1 MKTNANTRNTFR
13 KTPLV
18 AGLVLACGLFT
29 GNTNAQWVV
38 TDPGHTAGTIADMAQ
53 SWAEFLEQANRWRTQ
68 MQEFQDALTKLTS
81 IINNPSGLM
90 TSFNNDMN
98 EVSNDHGDD
107 INCHNPRSGGLSIT
121 DLFNAIAPSLSDNV
135 PDKQYK
141 LCLQANHLRN
151 MKYNEMVRIIKQT
164 KKHSQ
169 KLDELIN
176 DAKTSQTEGAWRAAM
191 LNGQILI
198 ASVQIDMQYQQ
209 TRLAGYD
216 AMIERVDRDST
227 GLGRKAINGNK
238 TLLSTVVSTA
248 SLKLALEGLE

>member
-1 MKTNANTRNTFR
+1 MKTNTRHSFR

-18 AGLVLACGLFT
+18 AALVLACGLFT
-29 GNTNAQWVV
+29 GNSSAQWVV

-53 SWAEFLEQANRWRTQ
+53 SWGEFLEQARRWQRQ
-68 MQEFQDALTKLTS
+68 IQEYQDALTRVTS
-81 IINNPSGLM
+81 LMNNPSGLM
-90 TSFNNDMN
+90 TSFTNDMN

-107 INCHNPRSGGLSIT
+107 MNCHNPRSGGVSLT

-135 PDKQYK
+135 PDKQHK

-164 KKHSQ
+164 KQHSQ
-169 KLDELIN
+169 KLDDLIN
-176 DAKTSQTEGAWRAAM
+176 QAKTSQTEGNWRSAM

-216 AMIERVDRDST
+216 AMIERVERDST

-248 SLKLALEGLE
+248 SLAAALEALE